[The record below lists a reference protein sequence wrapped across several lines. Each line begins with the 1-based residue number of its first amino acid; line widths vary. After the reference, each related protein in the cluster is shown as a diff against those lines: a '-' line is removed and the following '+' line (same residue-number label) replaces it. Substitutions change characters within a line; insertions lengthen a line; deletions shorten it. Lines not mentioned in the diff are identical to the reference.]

1 MVGTELGRG
10 VLALIGEMEGSK
22 VTVKSGRFGT
32 YINWKKVNAKMPQE
46 YADDPST
53 LPLEVAWSLIEEK
66 GGNSASGKGAKTKS
80 GKKGEAGLPP
90 APKRPPSG
98 YLHFC
103 SAKRP
108 DVAAEVKSLGQISKE
123 LARLWAEAS
132 DEDRAPFMALAKA
145 SKDEYDEEK
154 AKWEAACHELVKS
167 RKITSPK
174 RVKGSRAT
182 ERITTRSSG
191 AASSSLS
198 AAAAASPKRPKS
210 AYLYFC
216 AKHRPLV
223 AQESMKLGDISKE
236 LARLWSEVSDADRAM
251 YEEQA
256 TADKLRYQTEKMLGS
271 PVDSLSPVVHKGRSE
286 GTTTRPKKVVSAKS
300 TGRGPSAYMLF
311 CAEYRHTMV
320 DQNGIKLSFGDTTKR
335 LAQMWRECGEEE
347 RARFAA
353 EAERQ
358 KELLAL

>member
-1 MVGTELGRG
+1 MVTTELGRG
-10 VLALIGEMEGSK
+10 VLALIGEMEGNK

-53 LPLEVAWSLIEEK
+53 LPLDVAWSLIEEK
-66 GGNSASGKGAKTKS
+66 GGSASGKGAKSKS
-80 GKKGEAGLPP
+80 GKKGETGSLNLPP

-103 SAKRP
+103 TAKRP
-108 DVAAEVKSLGQISKE
+108 ELTEEIKSLGAISKE

-132 DEDRAPFMALAKA
+132 DEDRAPFMALATA
-145 SKDEYDEEK
+145 SKDKYDDDK
-154 AKWEAACHELVKS
+154 IKWQAACQEQVS
-167 RKITSPK
+167 ARTTSPK
-174 RVKGSRAT
+174 RVKGSTAT
-182 ERITTRSSG
+182 KTTTTRSSG
-191 AASSSLS
+191 RASSSSSS
-198 AAAAASPKRPKS
+198 ASASPKRPKS

-223 AQESMKLGDISKE
+223 APELNKLGDISKE
-236 LARLWSEVSDADRAM
+236 LARLWSDVSDADRVI

-256 TADKLRYQTEKMLGS
+256 AADKLRYETERLGQTAAPMSVRKS
-271 PVDSLSPVVHKGRSE
+271 SSGR
-286 GTTTRPKKVVSAKS
+286 TTTLQKKVTSTKS

-320 DQNGIKLSFGDTTKR
+320 DQNGMKLSFGDTTKG
-335 LAQMWRECGEEE
+335 LAQRWKECGEEE
-347 RARFAA
+347 RARFVA

-358 KELLAL
+358 KKVLAL